1 MRSTCSM
8 ARSKRMSL
16 QQIGSLIQE
25 VGGSSRLDLE
35 PARYLEIS
43 HRGQT
48 GEADFCRKPWE
59 GSG

>member
-1 MRSTCSM
+1 M